1 MKKIFE
7 PIVGYFRS
15 VISEVKK
22 ISFPTQK
29 QIITDSTVVLGVI
42 IVSIVLIGLFDG
54 TVSQL
59 IKDLVLKG

>member
-1 MKKIFE
+1 M
-7 PIVGYFRS
+7 
-15 VISEVKK
+15 KK

>member
-29 QIITDSTVVLGVI
+29 QIIT
-42 IVSIVLIGLFDG
+42 
-54 TVSQL
+54 
-59 IKDLVLKG
+59 